1 MTTMTLELSDF
12 HWTMQLLDTLDAGLV
27 VIDRDYRVCAWNSFM
42 QNYSGIHA
50 EASWGRACLKRVQIY
65 QKVGYVQNLSQPAN

>member
-1 MTTMTLELSDF
+1 MTTMTLDLSDF

-50 EASWGRACLKRVQIY
+50 EAIMARACFTVAQICR
-65 QKVGYVQNLSQPAN
+65 KAGYVQS